1 MSNTNSSPHK
11 NYIEVKPFSGWKFID
26 FKELWQHKELF
37 YFFILKDIKIR
48 YKQTILG
55 NLWGIIQPFIT
66 MIILS
71 VFFGLWARI
80 PTNGVPYPIFVF
92 TGLVPWMYFS
102 KALNNA
108 GGSLVNNAFLI
119 SKIYF
124 PREIIPLTPIL
135 SCLWD
140 YIFSFIVLVILM
152 LYFKIVPTTLII
164 ITPFLIVLMMLA
176 ASGIGLFLSALS
188 AKYRDVEYAMG
199 FLLQIWMFASPIIYP
214 MSMVPERYHIIY
226 ALNPLVGIIEGFRS
240 VLLGSTP
247 FPFEYVLISLVE
259 SLVLFVIG
267 AFFFKHTEYYF
278 ADVL

>member
-1 MSNTNSSPHK
+1 MSASDTEK
-11 NYIEVKPFSGWKFID
+11 TFIEVEPFSGWQFIS

-66 MIILS
+66 MLILS
-71 VFFGLWARI
+71 VFFGIWARI
-80 PTNGVPYPIFVF
+80 PADGVPYPIFVF
-92 TGLVPWMYFS
+92 TGLVPWIYFS

-108 GGSLVNNAFLI
+108 SGSLVNNSFLI

-124 PREIIPLTPIL
+124 PREIIPLTPVIA
-135 SCLWD
+135 CLWD
-140 YIFSFIVLVILM
+140 FIFSFLVLLFLM
-152 LYFKIVPTTLII
+152 VYFNVYPSVMII
-164 ITPFLIVLMMLA
+164 ITPVLILLMMLT

-199 FLLQIWMFASPIIYP
+199 FLLQIWMFSSPIIYP
-214 MSMVPERYHIIY
+214 MSMVPERYHLIY
-226 ALNPLVGIIEGFRS
+226 ALNPLVGIIEGFRA
-240 VLLGSTP
+240 VLLGTHP
-247 FPFEYVLISLVE
+247 LNLDYVLISFIE
-259 SLVLFVIG
+259 GAILFIIG
-267 AFFFKHTEYYF
+267 TLFFKRTEYYF